1 MESNTKLLEILENLD
16 DNTLIDIW
24 NEYCS
29 INNYEDI
36 IYDMTDFNEILE
48 NDTPEE
54 LALKICC
61 GDFSINHAY
70 FKFDGS
76 GNLQSDDVISELI
89 YLEDL
94 CDYIFSN
101 EETFGVD
108 RLEEY
113 FENNDNGFD
122 DNLEDN

>member
-54 LALKICC
+54 LALKICY

-70 FKFDGS
+70 FKFDGI

-89 YLEDL
+89 CLEDL

-108 RLEEY
+108 GLEEY
-113 FENNDNGFD
+113 FEDNDNGFD
-122 DNLEDN
+122 DDWEDN